1 MPALSGHQHP
11 ALPKAAAPVHAARF
25 DPWNSSSTGHQR
37 GDRRPGTAWRD
48 ARARRVN
55 AQFREGRHHDDDAG
69 DDGRGDGAVVVAG
82 GKQRSVADM
91 LARPGLMRRTLAT
104 GHGGSE
110 PPPTATTITVSG
122 REAVASSSAAGT
134 DGRRRQQAP
143 PDGATTTTDARDG
156 SISISISNSG
166 SGSGSGSLSGGSISG
181 GSGGSGIL
189 AGVVA
194 YVNGSTYPLVSDHRL
209 RQLLAEHGASMSLH
223 LGRRRVTHVILGR
236 PASAGR
242 GAGGGLAGGKLERE
256 IRRVAGCGVKFV
268 GVEWILE
275 SIKAGKR
282 LPEARF
288 VTLKI
293 APQAQA
299 SVYGLFSAR
308 GTAAGSTTGP

>member
-1 MPALSGHQHP
+1 MPEPPHP
-11 ALPKAAAPVHAARF
+11 SLPKAAYPVHAARF

-37 GDRRPGTAWRD
+37 GDRRPGTSWRD
-48 ARARRVN
+48 ARTRKVN
-55 AQFREGRHHDDDAG
+55 AQFRGGGGGEGSG
-69 DDGRGDGAVVVAG
+69 GDGD
-82 GKQRSVADM
+82 QRSVADM
-91 LARPGLMRRTLAT
+91 LARPGLMREAMEQQGSGGLKTSRGVLAAT
-104 GHGGSE
+104 STSS
-110 PPPTATTITVSG
+110 TASC
-122 REAVASSSAAGT
+122 AAG
-134 DGRRRQQAP
+134 DRRRQQQPAMAIP
-143 PDGATTTTDARDG
+143 ATTTKTAGDAGTDSRTGDIPPAFKE
-156 SISISISNSG
+156 
-166 SGSGSGSLSGGSISG
+166 SGGG
-181 GSGGSGIL
+181 GGIL

-242 GAGGGLAGGKLERE
+242 SAGGGLAGGKLERE
-256 IRRVAGCGVKFV
+256 IRRVAGCGVKYV

-288 VTLKI
+288 ATLKI

-299 SVYGLFSAR
+299 SVYGLFSGR
-308 GTAAGSTTGP
+308 DAAGPRTGA